1 MRRSSS
7 KPSKYEKKN
16 VIFGDST
23 DEEDNTNHFLGIIRK
38 SLKEALD
45 GLLSAA
51 EVCVLIRYILDSNL
65 NFPNFCQLK
74 IIPFKWFFSW

>member
-7 KPSKYEKKN
+7 KPGKYEKKN
-16 VIFGDST
+16 VIFGDSNE
-23 DEEDNTNHFLGIIRK
+23 EEDNTNHFLGIIRK

-51 EVCVLIRYILDSNL
+51 EVCILIPLNL
-65 NFPNFCQLK
+65 R
-74 IIPFKWFFSW
+74 FF